1 MLNTRNLLLMY
12 YNKFII
18 MSTIY
23 NNDISS
29 IILIIIIL
37 FYVLKSK
44 EHLMKMY
51 GKINSKLNKIKE
63 GAFPQ
68 KIDKKLNYLPE
79 DKINQTDLP
88 EDKTNQID
96 LSEDKTNETDL
107 SDINNFKNNIK
118 LIYKKKDELEEKLP
132 ESNPYMNEKDSLY
145 KKYYDEVNNNNFK
158 INVNSTICSTPIFN
172 LRSYKD
178 LGFHYNFLIHNFC
191 PKKINN
197 LIMCKDIHQWMATSS
212 LSSEDL
218 EDELVPIYFIKKTD
232 NITDV
237 YEYLKLFIHT
247 DKNGLKAAFVQK
259 GNDFLF
265 VKDDIDELI
274 SKYLIKDLLEDKHY
288 NNYNLS
294 IHEGVSSFLDK
305 FLSLVLI
312 PEHCIGDNI
321 DLDIKNYH
329 ENHNTFEYFFNTL
342 NSDVSVFA
350 TTI

>member
-1 MLNTRNLLLMY
+1 MLNSGKPVLRY
-12 YNKFII
+12 YDRFMIL
-18 MSTIY
+18 STIY
-23 NNDISS
+23 TNDILS
-29 IILIIIIL
+29 IIIMIAII

-44 EHLMKMY
+44 DKLMKIY
-51 GKINSKLNKIKE
+51 SKINSKLNKIKDI
-63 GAFPQ
+63 AFPS
-68 KIDKKLNYLPE
+68 KSDKNCNDLE
-79 DKINQTDLP
+79 DK
-88 EDKTNQID
+88 
-96 LSEDKTNETDL
+96 TDL

-118 LIYKKKDELEEKLP
+118 LIYKKKDELEENSKKNSL

-145 KKYYDEVNNNNFK
+145 KKYYNEIKNNNFK
-158 INVNSTICSTPIFN
+158 VNVNSTICSTPIFN

-212 LSSEDL
+212 LSSDDL
-218 EDELVPIYFIKKTD
+218 EDELVPVYFIKKMD
-232 NITDV
+232 NVTDV

-265 VKDDIDELI
+265 VKDDIDELT
-274 SKYLIKDLLEDKHY
+274 SKNLIKDLLEDKHY

-294 IHEGVSSFLDK
+294 VHEGVSSFLDK

-312 PEHCIGDNI
+312 PEHCIGENI